1 MHIYLHTWGHI
12 YLNKYIHTF
21 HARYLQQGD
30 ISSCIYI
37 HMGTYLSMYIYIYT
51 RFMRCFCSREICP
64 HIYIHTCRHIYL
76 YIYTNTRFMRSFA
89 AGRYVPVY
97 IIYIYIYIPIHLG
110 TYLSIIYIQFH
121 ARNLQQG
128 DMSLCIYI
136 GLARTVHI
144 HRKRPCIWWFPC
156 QKHRICTV
164 YRYMLLANPV
174 YIFTV
179 YIQYLHTVFS
189 AGESLNI
196 R

>member
-1 MHIYLHTWGHI
+1 MRGICSREIYHHVYIYTWGHI
-12 YLNKYIHTF
+12 YLCIYTYIHVSCAVF
-21 HARYLQQGD
+21 AAGRYV
-30 ISSCIYI
+30 
-37 HMGTYLSMYIYIYT
+37 HIYIYT
-51 RFMRCFCSREICP
+51 HVDTS
-64 HIYIHTCRHIYL
+64 IYIYTHTCRHIYL